1 MISEKVRK
9 ILKEEIRK
17 DTKTDKKH
25 EFGVWYPVSDPP
37 ECDMY
42 GLALCISGH
51 HGECKEYDHVIH
63 LDSCNCYE
71 EGKFWASGTISPGI
85 KVHAW
90 LKIPS
95 VPMELLE
102 AKEVQQER
110 NNYEN
115 DNSRSLQE
123 I

>member
-17 DTKTDKKH
+17 ATETDKKH

-63 LDSCNCYE
+63 LDSYNCYE
-71 EGKFWASGTISPGI
+71 EGKFWASGTINPGI

-90 LKIPS
+90 LKVPT

-102 AKEVQQER
+102 AYDGNE
-110 NNYEN
+110 
-115 DNSRSLQE
+115 
-123 I
+123 